1 VETEGLLIGSKS
13 LELRSLGSSSLGDL
27 MSLEA
32 IVAEC
37 LPSAEIFLLHD
48 EEFFQDILSQRIPAI
63 GIFAGEDL
71 VAYSIIRIPGLS
83 SKYSNL
89 GRDINLPEE
98 DLGKVAH
105 LQAIAVHPAYR
116 GNGLQRLLI
125 NRHLS
130 VAKVQGFKHICCTV
144 SPKNPISL
152 ANMLS
157 CGLLIE
163 GLAPKFNDWPRFILH
178 RDLSEEESIAEM
190 RPTGII
196 EERIISISDLKGQLN
211 LLQMGFKGF
220 DISSRSAGHVI
231 SYGRVRDLS
240 LSIIMVS
247 GLEPSSPDRQ
257 DLSPYL
263 QPRRRLDS

>member
-1 VETEGLLIGSKS
+1 
-13 LELRSLGSSSLGDL
+13 

-37 LPSAEIFLLHD
+37 LPSAEIFLRHD
-48 EEFFQDILSQRIPAI
+48 EEFFQDILRQRVPAI
-63 GIFAGEDL
+63 GIFAGEHL
-71 VAYSIIRIPGLS
+71 VAYSIIRIPGHS
-83 SKYSNL
+83 SKYGNL

-125 NRHLS
+125 HRHLS
-130 VAKVQGFKHICCTV
+130 VAEVQGYKHICCTV

-157 CGLLIE
+157 SGLLIE
-163 GLAPKFNDWPRFILH
+163 GLAPKFHDWPRFILH
-178 RDLSEEESIAEM
+178 RDPSKEESIAEI
-190 RPTGII
+190 RPIGII
-196 EERIISISDLKGQLN
+196 EERIISISDLKEQLN

-220 DISSRSAGHVI
+220 DISSQSGGYFI
-231 SYGRVRDLS
+231 SYGRVRDRS
-240 LSIIMVS
+240 LSFVVVS
-247 GLEPSSPDRQ
+247 GREPSSPDRP

-263 QPRRRLDS
+263 QPRHRLDS